1 MEGDIDDD
9 IEREIVLLIPPLR
22 RYTIT
27 VKILSNST
35 LTIEPPPPPPS
46 NETWMERA
54 QRELLATV
62 EGDGN
67 QYMVCHTLDG
77 KSDLVMTRRG
87 NEEYHG

>member
-1 MEGDIDDD
+1 MEGDIDDVV
-9 IEREIVLLIPPLR
+9 EREIELLIPPLR

-67 QYMVCHTLDG
+67 QYMVFHTLDG
-77 KSDLVMTRRG
+77 KSELVMTRRG
-87 NEEYHG
+87 SEEYHG